1 MSDHW
6 EIMIIMPEGLPA
18 YEAIQAT
25 HKVISELDG
34 VIDEDCLLIL
44 HDTATAS
51 PNIEYVENS
60 HIALEKLSTCPELG
74 GIEYYMPDGMM
85 TVEYAGPSNSFVVE
99 YIKITIPNLELF
111 NGDEEESKNRYI
123 NLAKLLHNKL
133 QAKRTLL
140 DWNLGL
146 LYTSEPWNQEINR
159 LKNDEFIG
167 EHLIDIRKTEKHPN
181 TEMVA

>member
-6 EIMIIMPEGLPA
+6 ELIVMMPEGLPA
-18 YEAIQAT
+18 YEVVQAT

-44 HDTATAS
+44 HDTATVS
-51 PNIEYVENS
+51 PDVEYVENS
-60 HIALEKLSTCPELG
+60 HVALEKLSTWPELG

-85 TVEYAGPSNSFVVE
+85 TVEYAGPSNSGVVE
-99 YIKITIPNLELF
+99 YVKITIPNQELF

-123 NLAKLLHNKL
+123 TLAKVLHSKL
-133 QAKRTLL
+133 QAKRTVL
-140 DWNLGL
+140 DWNVGL
-146 LYTSEPWNQEINR
+146 LYTSTPWNQEINR

-167 EHLIDIRKTEKHPN
+167 EHLVDIRRTEKHPN
-181 TEMVA
+181 TGMVA